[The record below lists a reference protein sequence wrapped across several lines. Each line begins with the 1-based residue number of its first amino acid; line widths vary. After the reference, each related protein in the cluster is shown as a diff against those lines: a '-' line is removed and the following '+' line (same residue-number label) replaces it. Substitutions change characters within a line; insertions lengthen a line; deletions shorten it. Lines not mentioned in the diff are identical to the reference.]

1 MKKNNLIFFS
11 ATFFLLVCKTLV
23 AEVTLPVCEGVDS
36 FKWNNCLGAEKKSI
50 AYDQLYKKQYKN
62 KKILYEGEYR
72 NGKLYGQGVIT
83 FPDGV
88 KYEGQLKYN
97 KPYGKGTM
105 IFSNEIN

>member
-11 ATFFLLVCKTLV
+11 ATFFLLVCKTVV

-62 KKILYEGEYR
+62 KKPDQLDISGGQRKSIYLSRICVPIPCWVKISNRSACLILPS
-72 NGKLYGQGVIT
+72 I
-83 FPDGV
+83 
-88 KYEGQLKYN
+88 
-97 KPYGKGTM
+97 
-105 IFSNEIN
+105 I